1 MGKKK
6 RTVELIFS
14 LVCVFMPSS
23 ATFILGFLTA
33 APARRKEVG
42 IKQFRNEANVNTYIS
57 LRSSKEENQGDRWR
71 QLPEYKI
78 TTWKK
83 KKERSTR
90 VQFKGALLLCFF
102 TSLRRIRLN
111 VPVNQKE
118 RTRSSLVR
126 GA

>member
-1 MGKKK
+1 
-6 RTVELIFS
+6 
-14 LVCVFMPSS
+14 MPSS

-33 APARRKEVG
+33 APARRKEG
-42 IKQFRNEANVNTYIS
+42 DIKQFRNEANVNTYVS

-78 TTWKK
+78 MTWKKK

>member
-1 MGKKK
+1 
-6 RTVELIFS
+6 
-14 LVCVFMPSS
+14 MPSS
-23 ATFILGFLTA
+23 ATFILSFLTA
-33 APARRKEVG
+33 APARRKEVD

-83 KKERSTR
+83 KRERSTR
-90 VQFKGALLLCFF
+90 VQFKGALLLCSF